1 MIENQEI
8 DYSKLSEIL
17 AETEE
22 PAFFKCF
29 FNGTALRSLKAEN
42 AVFND
47 CKMSS
52 IDFSYSDFNGAVFR
66 NCDLNNCNFNGCRLF
81 DAKFENCKLSGSD
94 FSDTSNLNCEFEQCQ
109 LCYCFMPCFNF
120 KKLTLRELNFNGAE
134 LNDCDFRDTIWED
147 CSMREAVIRQ
157 CRFKGADL
165 RGCDLGGLTF
175 SEAANLKGAGQRH
188 SRCSGHYRPL
198 RLYIIVL

>member
-47 CKMSS
+47 CKM
-52 IDFSYSDFNGAVFR
+52 
-66 NCDLNNCNFNGCRLF
+66 
-81 DAKFENCKLSGSD
+81 LS
-94 FSDTSNLNCEFEQCQ
+94 L
-109 LCYCFMPCFNF
+109 
-120 KKLTLRELNFNGAE
+120 
-134 LNDCDFRDTIWED
+134 IH
-147 CSMREAVIRQ
+147 I
-157 CRFKGADL
+157 
-165 RGCDLGGLTF
+165 
-175 SEAANLKGAGQRH
+175 
-188 SRCSGHYRPL
+188 
-198 RLYIIVL
+198 

>member
-94 FSDTSNLNCEFEQCQ
+94 FSDTSNLNCEFDPKNKNFTVNRLLWPDIPWADAFLVTLFGFRFPRC
-109 LCYCFMPCFNF
+109 LIF
-120 KKLTLRELNFNGAE
+120 KKPSFFFLRKMAFSTDCIGA
-134 LNDCDFRDTIWED
+134 T
-147 CSMREAVIRQ
+147 
-157 CRFKGADL
+157 
-165 RGCDLGGLTF
+165 
-175 SEAANLKGAGQRH
+175 
-188 SRCSGHYRPL
+188 
-198 RLYIIVL
+198 

>member
-94 FSDTSNLNCEFEQCQ
+94 LSNVS
-109 LCYCFMPCFNF
+109 Y
-120 KKLTLRELNFNGAE
+120 A
-134 LNDCDFRDTIWED
+134 
-147 CSMREAVIRQ
+147 
-157 CRFKGADL
+157 
-165 RGCDLGGLTF
+165 
-175 SEAANLKGAGQRH
+175 
-188 SRCSGHYRPL
+188 
-198 RLYIIVL
+198 IVLCPALTSRS

>member
-47 CKMSS
+47 CKMSN

-175 SEAANLKGAGQRH
+175 SEAANLKGA
-188 SRCSGHYRPL
+188 
-198 RLYIIVL
+198 YISKAQASDILAALTVTVL

>member
-1 MIENQEI
+1 M
-8 DYSKLSEIL
+8 
-17 AETEE
+17 
-22 PAFFKCF
+22 
-29 FNGTALRSLKAEN
+29 
-42 AVFND
+42 
-47 CKMSS
+47 
-52 IDFSYSDFNGAVFR
+52 
-66 NCDLNNCNFNGCRLF
+66 
-81 DAKFENCKLSGSD
+81 
-94 FSDTSNLNCEFEQCQ
+94 

-175 SEAANLKGAGQRH
+175 SEAANLKGA
-188 SRCSGHYRPL
+188 
-198 RLYIIVL
+198 YISKAQASDILAALAITVL

>member
-81 DAKFENCKLSGSD
+81 DAKFE
-94 FSDTSNLNCEFEQCQ
+94 
-109 LCYCFMPCFNF
+109 MPCFNF

-175 SEAANLKGAGQRH
+175 SEAANLKGA
-188 SRCSGHYRPL
+188 
-198 RLYIIVL
+198 YISKAQASDILAALTITVL

>member
-47 CKMSS
+47 CKMSN

-94 FSDTSNLNCEFEQCQ
+94 FPIPAISTVNLSNVS
-109 LCYCFMPCFNF
+109 Y
-120 KKLTLRELNFNGAE
+120 A
-134 LNDCDFRDTIWED
+134 
-147 CSMREAVIRQ
+147 
-157 CRFKGADL
+157 
-165 RGCDLGGLTF
+165 
-175 SEAANLKGAGQRH
+175 
-188 SRCSGHYRPL
+188 
-198 RLYIIVL
+198 IVLCPVLTSRS

>member
-47 CKMSS
+47 CKMSN
-52 IDFSYSDFNGAVFR
+52 IDF
-66 NCDLNNCNFNGCRLF
+66 LI
-81 DAKFENCKLSGSD
+81 
-94 FSDTSNLNCEFEQCQ
+94 
-109 LCYCFMPCFNF
+109 PI
-120 KKLTLRELNFNGAE
+120 LT
-134 LNDCDFRDTIWED
+134 
-147 CSMREAVIRQ
+147 VP
-157 CRFKGADL
+157 
-165 RGCDLGGLTF
+165 F
-175 SEAANLKGAGQRH
+175 SETV
-188 SRCSGHYRPL
+188 
-198 RLYIIVL
+198 I

>member
-52 IDFSYSDFNGAVFR
+52 IDFSYSDFNGAG
-66 NCDLNNCNFNGCRLF
+66 CLMPSLKTANFPAAIFPIPAISTVN
-81 DAKFENCKLSGSD
+81 LSNVS
-94 FSDTSNLNCEFEQCQ
+94 
-109 LCYCFMPCFNF
+109 Y
-120 KKLTLRELNFNGAE
+120 A
-134 LNDCDFRDTIWED
+134 
-147 CSMREAVIRQ
+147 
-157 CRFKGADL
+157 
-165 RGCDLGGLTF
+165 
-175 SEAANLKGAGQRH
+175 
-188 SRCSGHYRPL
+188 
-198 RLYIIVL
+198 IVLCPALTSRS

>member
-66 NCDLNNCNFNGCRLF
+66 NCDLNNCNFNGWPSLKTANF
-81 DAKFENCKLSGSD
+81 PAAIFPIPAISTVNLSNVS
-94 FSDTSNLNCEFEQCQ
+94 
-109 LCYCFMPCFNF
+109 Y
-120 KKLTLRELNFNGAE
+120 A
-134 LNDCDFRDTIWED
+134 
-147 CSMREAVIRQ
+147 
-157 CRFKGADL
+157 
-165 RGCDLGGLTF
+165 
-175 SEAANLKGAGQRH
+175 
-188 SRCSGHYRPL
+188 
-198 RLYIIVL
+198 IVLCPALTSRS